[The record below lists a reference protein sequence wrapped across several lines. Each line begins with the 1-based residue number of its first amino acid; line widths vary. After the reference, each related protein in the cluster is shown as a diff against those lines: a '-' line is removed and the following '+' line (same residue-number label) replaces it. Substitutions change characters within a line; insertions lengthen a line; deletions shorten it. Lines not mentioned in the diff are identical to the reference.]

1 MGIRVRVRVR
11 VPTPVLFFPSFLFF
25 DFFSFGFKIE
35 MGILSRY
42 CFSSPL
48 KAFTCLGFVN
58 PFGSFLFFP
67 ELSARVRVRVLEIL
81 FPFLYFFSDPNTD
94 LFFLAVS
101 VRHFSC
107 AVAVVTGVPVTS
119 ATPSPFSLCFY
130 PVRVRVTQ
138 RQPGSA
144 TIVRIEC
151 VYLSVYN
158 P

>member
-48 KAFTCLGFVN
+48 KAFTYLGFVN

-67 ELSARVRVRVLEIL
+67 ELSTRVRVRVLEIL

-101 VRHFSC
+101 VRHFSR
-107 AVAVVTGVPVTS
+107 AVAVATG
-119 ATPSPFSLCFY
+119 
-130 PVRVRVTQ
+130 
-138 RQPGSA
+138 RQ
-144 TIVRIEC
+144 
-151 VYLSVYN
+151 
-158 P
+158 